1 MAMASLCPSPL
12 PLSTLFTSPSK
23 RGVPVEIVCYS
34 ASHRSSISN
43 ARRTVFGYS
52 SLFRLVTRHISYS
65 THLKDNLGT
74 THVTLQTHSF
84 SSPSMSQVSVVS
96 GVTCKGLCTVLWSI
110 ETDIADGFVIYL
122 TGDPVTLG
130 CWDPNLAIS
139 LSRSFH
145 ASNLWERQIKV
156 PCGIHFKYNYIIRH
170 PSSVIEW
177 RPGPEYSLSVPFS
190 TGEFEVIRVRDC
202 WMYESVHRFPVPL
215 WGSWLADLG
224 FSKDPLISALQQSVS
239 SGEQKILKSQNG
251 TPRKDEQSIIQMN
264 GHGCVEISSPEL
276 HREKDGPIEEP
287 WLFDSILLKLHS
299 LIEEQ
304 AEVKEEQTETVATHP
319 QRKLD
324 VGSTVILV
332 NSSVCTMQRI
342 AVLEEGKLVE
352 LLLEPVKNKVHLD
365 SIYLGVV
372 TRFVPHLG
380 GAFVDIGL
388 KKPSLMDISQYRKPF
403 VYGTDEKEEER
414 EEEEREGDMEGI
426 CEGEGENLDDEF
438 GEDAEVGDADVSS
451 FVFRALEGVESRKVK
466 RNQWVN
472 VKKGTKII
480 VQVVREGL
488 GTKGPSLTPYPNLR
502 SRFWVLKTQSD
513 MIGVS
518 KNISGDE
525 RTRLRVIANM
535 LKPRGFGLT
544 VRMVAAGHTL
554 EELKKDL
561 DGLLLTWKEITDHAK
576 SAALASDE
584 GVEGAVPVILH
595 RAMGQTLSVVQD
607 YFNEKVKSMIVDSPR
622 TYHEVT
628 RYLQEMAPE
637 LCERVELYDKR
648 TPIFDEYK
656 IEEEI
661 NGILSKRVVLPNGG
675 SLVIE
680 QTEALV
686 SIDVNAG
693 SAIFGEGT
701 SADRATLDVNLLA
714 AKQIARELRLR
725 DIGGIIV
732 VDFIKMSNNS
742 SKWKVFDEMTK
753 AVKQDRSTVRVYEL
767 SDLGLMEISRKR
779 VRPSVSFMISDPCIC
794 CQATGRVEALEMS
807 FMKIENE
814 IRRLLATSTDRPD
827 PEDPKTWP
835 KFRLRVDEH
844 MNYYLTC
851 GNSTKLAVLNVSLNV
866 RISLKLMGTFP
877 RGKFELIRLTE
888 DQKGDQHEVIVNST
902 LQSLETR
909 IKNPSGHFLIKKLRS
924 RAT

>member
-1 MAMASLCPSPL
+1 MAMASLCPPPL
-12 PLSTLFTSPSK
+12 PLSSLFIPPSK
-23 RGVPVEIVCYS
+23 RGVPVEILCYS
-34 ASHRSSISN
+34 ASHLSSLSN
-43 ARRTVFGYS
+43 ARRTLFGYS
-52 SLFRLVTRHISYS
+52 NLFRLVSRHISYS
-65 THLKDNLGT
+65 THLKDNVGT
-74 THVTLQTHSF
+74 TLITLQTHSF
-84 SSPSMSQVSVVS
+84 SSPSMSQISDVS
-96 GVTCKGLCTVLWSI
+96 GVACKGLCTVLWSI
-110 ETDIADGFVIYL
+110 ETDIADGFVMYL
-122 TGDPVTLG
+122 IGDPVALG
-130 CWDPNLAIS
+130 CWDPNLAIP

-145 ASNLWERQIKV
+145 TSNLWEIQIKV

-202 WMYESVHRFPVPL
+202 WMGESVHRFPVPL

-224 FSKDPLISALQQSVS
+224 IDPLISTVQQSLS

-251 TPRKDEQSIIQMN
+251 NPRKDEQSIIQMN
-264 GHGCVEISSPEL
+264 GHGCVEISSSEL
-276 HREKDGPIEEP
+276 YREKDGPIEEP
-287 WLFDSILLKLHS
+287 WFFDSILLKLHS

-304 AEVKEEQTETVATHP
+304 TEVKEEQTETVGAHP

-352 LLLEPVKNKVHLD
+352 LLLEPVKNKVQLD

-388 KKPSLMDISQYRKPF
+388 KKPSLMDVSQYRKPF
-403 VYGTDEKEEER
+403 VYNIDEKEEER
-414 EEEEREGDMEGI
+414 EEEEIEGI
-426 CEGEGENLDDEF
+426 YKGEGENIDDEF
-438 GEDAEVGDADVSS
+438 GEDVEVGDAEMADIIEV
-451 FVFRALEGVESRKVK
+451 LEGVEGKKVK

-480 VQVVREGL
+480 VQVVKEGL

-502 SRFWVLKTQSD
+502 SRFWVLKTRSN
-513 MIGVS
+513 ITGVS
-518 KNISGDE
+518 KKISGME
-525 RTRLRVIANM
+525 RTRLRVIAKM
-535 LKPRGFGLT
+535 LKPPGFGLT
-544 VRMVAAGHTL
+544 VRTVAAGHTL
-554 EELKKDL
+554 EELQKDL
-561 DGLLLTWKEITDHAK
+561 DGLFLTWKEITDHAK

-607 YFNEKVKSMIVDSPR
+607 YFNEKVKSMVVDSPR

-661 NGILSKRVVLPNGG
+661 NGILSKRVSLPNGG

-693 SAIFGEGT
+693 SAMFEEGT
-701 SADRATLDVNLLA
+701 SADRAALDVNLLA

-732 VDFIKMSNNS
+732 VDFIDMSDNS
-742 SKWKVFDEMTK
+742 SKWKVFEEMTK
-753 AVKQDRSTVRVYEL
+753 AVKQDRSIVHVYEL

-794 CQATGRVEALEMS
+794 CRATGRVEALEMS

-814 IRRLLATSTDRPD
+814 IRRLLATSNDRPD

-835 KFRLRVDEH
+835 KFTLRVDEH
-844 MNYYLTC
+844 MNYYLTS

-866 RISLKLMGTFP
+866 RVSLKLMGTFP

-888 DQKGDQHEVIVNST
+888 DKKGDQHKVVANST
-902 LQSLETR
+902 LQSLQTR
-909 IKNPSGHFLIKKLRS
+909 INNPSGHFLIKKLRS
-924 RAT
+924 RTT